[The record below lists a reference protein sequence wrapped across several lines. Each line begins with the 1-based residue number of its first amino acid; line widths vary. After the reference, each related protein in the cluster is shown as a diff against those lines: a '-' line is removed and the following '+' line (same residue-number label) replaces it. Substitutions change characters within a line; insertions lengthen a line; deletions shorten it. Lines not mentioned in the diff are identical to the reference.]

1 MLKITIYYQKIQC
14 LVLFAF
20 PHQSPFWKET
30 LLFKQDPVQLFG
42 QHYSL
47 VNSFHASPE
56 PGKHTVS

>member
-1 MLKITIYYQKIQC
+1 M
-14 LVLFAF
+14 FAF